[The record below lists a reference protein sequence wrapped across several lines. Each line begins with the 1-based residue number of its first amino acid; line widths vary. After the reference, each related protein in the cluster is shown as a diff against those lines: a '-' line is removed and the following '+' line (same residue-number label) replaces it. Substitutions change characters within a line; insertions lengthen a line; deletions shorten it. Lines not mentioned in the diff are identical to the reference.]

1 MEVDGMVL
9 KEYRKE
15 LDREKERPKRKMEV
29 DRMEKMVTK
38 NIDEILTKE
47 ELETLEFFEQ
57 DIKSTDVKR
66 IIAQKSFIRGFLS
79 AMELVKYDFENVP
92 GEIFI
97 EKLRSRVADVFEFGS
112 YEEFKKA
119 DCVKALG
126 IE

>member
-1 MEVDGMVL
+1 
-9 KEYRKE
+9 
-15 LDREKERPKRKMEV
+15 
-29 DRMEKMVTK
+29 MEKMVTK

-79 AMELVKYDFENVP
+79 AMELVRYDFENVP

-97 EKLRSRVADVFEFGS
+97 EKLRSRVAEVFGFGS
-112 YEEFKKA
+112 YEEFKKVS
-119 DCVKALG
+119 CVKALG
-126 IE
+126 IEEEEEM